1 MAEHVS
7 KVRELGCARLVPPS
21 SVQVM
26 KPCIQSPLPVIFV
39 KEGSTFAA
47 FHTLLSLDGGL
58 LLPAKESISFPGSEL
73 GSR

>member
-7 KVRELGCARLVPPS
+7 KVRELGCARLVPPF

-26 KPCIQSPLPVIFV
+26 KPSIKSPLSMVFV
-39 KEGSTFAA
+39 KEGSIFAA

-58 LLPAKESISFPGSEL
+58 PPSCQGKHFLPT
-73 GSR
+73 